1 MLFLSKDPTLAFPLL
16 EGILRYWPF
25 ANSTKETVFLQELLE
40 VIEVCD
46 CKRLDN
52 IIPKLF
58 KRIVKCIAGS
68 HLQVADRAMCFF
80 ENEFFLNVVR
90 NFKAYTF
97 PLLVPVISQLADNHW
112 HRILKDSFLALK
124 TILKEID
131 YQAYEK
137 ALNQKTGPFLAF
149 IQDNSKERLKNEE
162 KWKKFA
168 ALAKQ
173 KNPNFVEPIIPYLD
187 THIVGEHNGLNNKH
201 VLCL

>member
-1 MLFLSKDPTLAFPLL
+1 
-16 EGILRYWPF
+16 
-25 ANSTKETVFLQELLE
+25 
-40 VIEVCD
+40 
-46 CKRLDN
+46 
-52 IIPKLF
+52 
-58 KRIVKCIAGS
+58 
-68 HLQVADRAMCFF
+68 
-80 ENEFFLNVVR
+80 
-90 NFKAYTF
+90 
-97 PLLVPVISQLADNHW
+97 
-112 HRILKDSFLALK
+112 LK